1 MEHAKMIKTAKGL
14 DTFFKVMQKISAIA
28 IAVMLIVMIALTVAT
43 LVDPQAVI
51 GKNFDMLDVGELT
64 LRLAPEYVPDN
75 ATVLKTAWVMVLFGC
90 LSAAVWVYAFGQ
102 LRKLLAPMKDGQP
115 FCEATC
121 TALKRLA
128 DCVLALGIIGNVGR
142 IVTVSSTLAIYRL
155 SDVTQGGAITAVSA
169 NQELSMDFSFVV
181 TACVIFLL
189 SYIFSYGQALQRES
203 DETL

>member
-75 ATVLKTAWVMVLFGC
+75 ATVVL
-90 LSAAVWVYAFGQ
+90 SKP
-102 LRKLLAPMKDGQP
+102 R
-115 FCEATC
+115 T
-121 TALKRLA
+121 
-128 DCVLALGIIGNVGR
+128 IIHEGVRDN
-142 IVTVSSTLAIYRL
+142 TFTSFAS
-155 SDVTQGGAITAVSA
+155 
-169 NQELSMDFSFVV
+169 FS
-181 TACVIFLL
+181 
-189 SYIFSYGQALQRES
+189 E
-203 DETL
+203 EK